1 MTNHHAGV
9 MAERQVSEQKLDTLV
24 SGLLLVWI
32 GLALLITLGWG
43 IGLLGVGV
51 ILLGQQATRKYLGSS
66 LDTFWVLVGTVF
78 VIGGISD
85 LLGSHISVIPVAC
98 IVAGV
103 VLLLA
108 ALFERAT
115 D

>member
-1 MTNHHAGV
+1 MTNHQAGTI
-9 MAERQVSEQKLDTLV
+9 AARQISAQKLDTLV
-24 SGLLLVWI
+24 WGLLLVWI

-51 ILLGQQATRKYLGSS
+51 ILLGQQAAKKHLGFQ
-66 LDTFWVLVGTVF
+66 LDTFWVTVGFVF
-78 VIGGISD
+78 VIGGVSE
-85 LLGSHISVIPVAC
+85 LLGVHISVIPVAC

-108 ALFERAT
+108 ALLERQPN
-115 D
+115 